1 MRMKMK
7 RRWEMMMMIIRVWLL
22 FLERMMR
29 ELMRK
34 KIFQMCMPDRK
45 G

>member
-1 MRMKMK
+1 MRRKMK
-7 RRWEMMMMIIRVWLL
+7 KRWEMMMIIRVWLL

-34 KIFQMCMPDRK
+34 KIFQMCMLDRK